1 MKTKDLRDLNDEELI
16 QKLDDFKEEL
26 FNLRF
31 QKSLNRLENPMR
43 IRFVKRDIAKVKNIQ
58 TERKRGNNDR

>member
-16 QKLDDFKEEL
+16 QKLDDLKEEL

-43 IRFVKRDIAKVKNIQ
+43 IRFVKRDIAKVKTIQ

>member
-43 IRFVKRDIAKVKNIQ
+43 IRFVKRDIAKVKTIQ